1 MAFGN
6 QVVKRAGSPLPAWK
20 RAGLLPLY
28 LFVAGGA
35 LLSIY
40 PFVFMV
46 LSSFKTTT
54 EIFRIPL
61 TFLPAQWRTD
71 TYPRLFTEI
80 EFGRWFFN
88 SLLIAGLTTLG
99 VLFFSSLAGF
109 AFAKYRFPG
118 RNAMF
123 VTLMASSM
131 IPFSLILIPLFLW
144 ISRLGLIGSYAAVII
159 PFLAPAGAIFLM
171 RQFMTQIPNELLEA
185 ARMDGASEFRIYLQV
200 VLPLLGPALGTQGT
214 FTFLGAWN
222 NFLWPFI
229 VISARD
235 QFTLPM
241 GLRLLSTNS
250 AGSAAANDM
259 GVVMAGAAAVAIP
272 SLLVFLF
279 VQRQFVAG
287 LLQGSL
293 KQ

>member
-1 MAFGN
+1 VSAH
-6 QVVKRAGSPLPAWK
+6 SPAMKQRHSRLPAWK
-20 RAGLLPLY
+20 RLGLIPLY

-35 LLSIY
+35 LLSVF

-54 EIFRIPL
+54 EIFTLPL

-71 TYPRLFTEI
+71 TYSRLVTEI

-88 SLLIAGLTTLG
+88 SLLIAGLTTFG

-118 RNAMF
+118 RNGMF

-144 ISRLGLIGSYAAVII
+144 ISRIGWINSYAAIII

-200 VLPLLGPALGTQGT
+200 VVPLLGPALGTQGT

-229 VISARD
+229 VISSGD
-235 QFTLPM
+235 KFTLPM

-259 GVVMAGAAAVAIP
+259 GVIMAGAAAVAIP

-279 VQRQFVAG
+279 VQRQFIAG
-287 LLQGSL
+287 LLQGSV

>member
-1 MAFGN
+1 VNALN
-6 QVVKRAGSPLPAWK
+6 PAVKLRDSRLPAWK
-20 RAGLLPLY
+20 RLGLIPLY

-35 LLSIY
+35 LLSVY

-54 EIFRIPL
+54 EIFRVPP

-71 TYPRLFTEI
+71 TYPRLVTEI

-88 SLLIAGLTTLG
+88 SVFIAGLTTLG

-118 RNAMF
+118 RNVMF
-123 VTLMASSM
+123 VTLMASSL

-144 ISRLGLIGSYAAVII
+144 ISRIGWINSYAAIII

-171 RQFMTQIPNELLEA
+171 RQFITQIPTELLEA
-185 ARMDGASEFRIYLQV
+185 ARMDGASEFRIYWQV

-235 QFTLPM
+235 KFTLPM
-241 GLRLLSTNS
+241 GLRLLSTSS

-259 GVVMAGAAAVAIP
+259 GVIMAGAAAVAIP
-272 SLLVFLF
+272 SLIVFLF
-279 VQRQFVAG
+279 VQRQFIAG
-287 LLQGSL
+287 LLQGSV